1 MYWRSS
7 PRSVGYYLAFGIFSL
22 FVLYLVETYKEEKTQ
37 SHSEEK
43 LEASRLALR
52 AFQEIKKIQV
62 ERGKEIRSEFDPSNS
77 GLIGEFFTPVTS
89 NLGVLRAKQISMNP
103 NFAALILEDL
113 FRGGVRRG
121 DTIAIAFSGSFPALN
136 ICVYSAAKVLDLKVV
151 SISSLSS
158 SQWGANDPGLL
169 WADME
174 RELEKRNI
182 LPYRS
187 IALSLGGVED
197 RALGIPKEGIM
208 LLEKAALRN
217 TLPLVV
223 SNSYSQS
230 LEERRR
236 LYESV
241 LPISQY
247 KAYINVGG
255 GTVSVGTQS
264 GSREFSP
271 GLNLKPPVSSRS
283 RDSVMRDFSEKGV
296 PVLHLVS
303 IETLARENGFPTSF
317 SKIPMP
323 GEGKIFKT
331 LEYHLWL
338 VLLGLASLLV
348 MLYVFFRTD
357 SFLEEDKDQ
366 SL

>member
-7 PRSVGYYLAFGIFSL
+7 PRSVGYYLVFGIFSL
-22 FVLYLVETYKEEKTQ
+22 FVLYLVETCKQETVQPHFEK
-37 SHSEEK
+37 K
-43 LEASRLALR
+43 LQAAKIALQ
-52 AFQEIKKIQV
+52 AFQEIRKIRL
-62 ERGKEIRSEFDPSNS
+62 ERNKEIRSDFDPSGY

-89 NLGVLRAKQISMNP
+89 NLGVLRAKQISINP
-103 NFAALILEDL
+103 NFAALVLDYLIKA
-113 FRGGVRRG
+113 GVQKG
-121 DTIAIAFSGSFPALN
+121 DTVAVAFSGSFPALN
-136 ICVYSAAKVLDLKVV
+136 ICVYAAAKVLDLRVV

-158 SQWGANDPGLL
+158 SQWGANDPEFL
-169 WADME
+169 WVDME

-187 IALSLGGVED
+187 LALSLGGVED
-197 RALGIPKEGIM
+197 RALGIPKEGISF
-208 LLEKAALRN
+208 LERAALRN
-217 TLPLVV
+217 SKPLLK
-223 SNSYSQS
+223 SSSYSDS

-255 GTVSVGTQS
+255 GTVSVGSKS
-264 GSREFSP
+264 GSREFVP
-271 GLNLKPPVSSRS
+271 GLNLKLPIVSKS
-283 RDSVMRDFSEKGV
+283 RDSLMKDFSKEGV

-303 IETLARENGFPTSF
+303 IESIAKENGFPTSL
-317 SKIPMP
+317 KEVPLP
-323 GEGKIFKT
+323 GEGKIFKD
-331 LEYHLWL
+331 LEYNRWL
-338 VLLGLASLLV
+338 VLFALVCELAL
-348 MLYVFFRTD
+348 LYVFFKTD